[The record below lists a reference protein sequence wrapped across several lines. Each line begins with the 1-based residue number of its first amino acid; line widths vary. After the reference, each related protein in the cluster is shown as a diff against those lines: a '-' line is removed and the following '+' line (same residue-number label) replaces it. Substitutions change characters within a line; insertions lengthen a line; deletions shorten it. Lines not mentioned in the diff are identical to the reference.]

1 MRERTLE
8 EVVLDVLS
16 AMAERMD
23 EENQALA
30 EAYAGAYQAIGL
42 LLLAEEEAKEEG
54 LRALVGGE
62 SHPLA
67 DRVRG
72 ALEELAA
79 TSPAD
84 GEVVRELVLT
94 ISRWIL
100 YREMVAEAQLLG
112 LGYY

>member
-1 MRERTLE
+1 MKMREEE
-8 EVVLDVLS
+8 EVVLDILS
-16 AMAERMD
+16 TMTERMD
-23 EENQALA
+23 EASQALA

-42 LLLAEEEAKEEG
+42 LLLAEEEAKEKG
-54 LRALVGGE
+54 LRALVGRE

-67 DRVRG
+67 DKVRG

-84 GEVVRELVLT
+84 GEVVRELVLAA
-94 ISRWIL
+94 SRWIL

>member
-1 MRERTLE
+1 MMRSLE

-30 EAYAGAYQAIGL
+30 EAYAGAYQAVGL

-54 LRALVGGE
+54 LRALVGGKR
-62 SHPLA
+62 HPLA

-72 ALEELAA
+72 ALESLEKA
-79 TSPAD
+79 SPAD
-84 GEVVRELVLT
+84 GEVVKELVVA

-100 YREMVAEAQLLG
+100 HREMVAEAQELG
-112 LGYY
+112 LGY

>member
-1 MRERTLE
+1 MREKE
-8 EVVLDVLS
+8 EVILDILS
-16 AMAERMD
+16 AMAERMGG
-23 EENQALA
+23 ENQALA
-30 EAYAGAYQAIGL
+30 EAYAGAYRAIG
-42 LLLAEEEAKEEG
+42 LLLAEEEAKEKG